1 MNNLSSYCG
10 LTDLRMSASDTD
22 LPVIYPY
29 SLPLRSYLL
38 DLSFGNEENVEGPD
52 VCEVFLSL
60 ASASGCGREELK
72 EEARCC
78 WYLQL
83 CSRPLHNTQCSGLK
97 M

>member
-1 MNNLSSYCG
+1 MNTLSSYCG

-29 SLPLRSYLL
+29 SLLLRSYLL

-60 ASASGCGREELK
+60 GFWMRPRGAERRGSLLLVPTTLL
-72 EEARCC
+72 EAA
-78 WYLQL
+78 
-83 CSRPLHNTQCSGLK
+83 TQCSGLK